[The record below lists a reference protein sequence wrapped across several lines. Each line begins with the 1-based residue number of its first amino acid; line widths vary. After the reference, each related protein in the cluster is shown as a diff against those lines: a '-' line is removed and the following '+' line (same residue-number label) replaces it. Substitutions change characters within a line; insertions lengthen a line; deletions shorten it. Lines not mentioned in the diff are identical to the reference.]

1 MDLRRDIKAAE
12 IDVKRHCLQILTRF
26 NVLQDPL
33 IFLGQIS
40 LTLFGTKRIKRIK
53 CLDYSAIRR
62 KTVCS
67 IPPFR

>member
-1 MDLRRDIKAAE
+1 MDLRRDIKAAK

-40 LTLFGTKRIKRIK
+40 LTPFGTKRIK